1 MDDEFG
7 GVYERIELPLLIDDG
22 SFFWRFLGWSGPQL
36 TNFKWGF
43 DF

>member
-22 SFFWRFLGWSGPQL
+22 SFFLEVFGVEWSTVNKLQM
-36 TNFKWGF
+36 GF
-43 DF
+43 